1 MNRTDR
7 SLPSTPTDSRLGRHA
22 WQVLI
27 VSDLA
32 EQCRELARAG
42 YEVEAAGSA
51 VEALA
56 ICQQRKP
63 DFIIAD
69 WSMPDMSGI
78 EFCRAFRSIDQ
89 GGHGHIILLT
99 HHQGAMEIATGLD
112 AGMNDF
118 LTTPVKGPELQAR
131 LLIGARN
138 LRIGRDLQQE
148 NIRLRSRLQQ
158 LREMQDHAERD
169 LLDAGRLQQAMMR
182 AHAGQFGD
190 AAISMVLRPARAVGG
205 DLVGFFPIN
214 DHRIGIFALDIA
226 GHGVAAALVAA
237 RLSAHL
243 SANSDLNEVLRPQRD
258 GGDPLTPVALAH
270 RLNRLLLEEENFDSY
285 LTLIYADLDHAN
297 GRIRMVQAGH
307 PHPVLRTADGS
318 FRQLGRGGMPI
329 GLFPNPI
336 FDEFEFTMRPGER
349 MLIVSDGITESF
361 DPDGNPLNSDG
372 LEGLM
377 TACSRDHGHRF
388 LEAMMLALDERSGGR
403 IRDDR
408 SAVLIEFGPPR
419 TACPDITATSSPPD
433 HDDHKKLQPSLPRP
447 GCSCCKFNGSCSDH
461 G

>member
-1 MNRTDR
+1 M
-7 SLPSTPTDSRLGRHA
+7 
-22 WQVLI
+22 LI
-27 VSDLA
+27 ISDLT

-42 YEVEAAGSA
+42 YDVEATDSA
-51 VEALA
+51 VKALA
-56 ICQQRKP
+56 ICQLRKP
-63 DFIIAD
+63 DFIVAD
-69 WSMPDMSGI
+69 WSMPDMSGV

-89 GGHGHIILLT
+89 GGHGHVILLT
-99 HHQGAMEIATGLD
+99 HHQEGAVEIATGLD

-138 LRIGRDLQQE
+138 LRIGEGLRQE
-148 NIRLRSRLQQ
+148 NIRLRKLLRQLKELQ
-158 LREMQDHAERD
+158 DSAERD

-182 AHAGQFGD
+182 ENAGQFGE
-190 AAISMVLRPARAVGG
+190 ATISMVLRPAREVGG

-307 PHPVLRTADGS
+307 PHPVLQTADGS

-329 GLFPNPI
+329 GLFPKPI

-361 DPDGNPLNSDG
+361 DPDGNSLDNGG
-372 LEGLM
+372 LEDLM
-377 TACSRDHGHRF
+377 TAYSRSHGHAF
-388 LEAMMLALDERSGGR
+388 LEAMMLALDERSGCR

-408 SAVLIEFGPPR
+408 SAVLVEFGLPR
-419 TACPDITATSSPPD
+419 STRPDIATMRPPPD
-433 HDDHKKLQPSLPRP
+433 QDGQKNVQPSLPRL
-447 GCSCCKFNGSCSDH
+447 GRTQCKFNGSCGDH
-461 G
+461 C